1 MWFRRKD
8 TTPLVTDLRGLP
20 THECICGSNVFK
32 IIACFEDYEIILYGL
47 NAECYDCGN
56 LLTVPCPADR
66 PYV

>member
-1 MWFRRKD
+1 
-8 TTPLVTDLRGLP
+8 
-20 THECICGSNVFK
+20 VFK
-32 IIACFEDYEIILYGL
+32 IIACFEDYEIVLYGL